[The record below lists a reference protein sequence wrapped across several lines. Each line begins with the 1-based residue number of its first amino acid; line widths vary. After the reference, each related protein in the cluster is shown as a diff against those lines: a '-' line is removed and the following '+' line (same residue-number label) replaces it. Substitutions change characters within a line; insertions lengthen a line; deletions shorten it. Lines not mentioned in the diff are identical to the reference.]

1 MASKAA
7 KGRRPSGRDCHARW
21 KSTTTR
27 ASPEN
32 PDRCPASAPPESEDL
47 VTKLG
52 QTPIIWCVQL
62 DGSSVVGRKG
72 TRRAAGS
79 GHLVGNNAHIP
90 LFPFQLANFPQSPGT
105 PSGLTARTMVR
116 CTGHIA
122 CARIAPCRAGA
133 KGPGRAEATPL
144 LRPRPFGRGRL
155 RRGPSLVPATLH
167 LARTTTAARTI
178 LSDAGAQDPVYR
190 VHDPSGMR
198 NPVPRNP
205 TYPT

>member
-1 MASKAA
+1 MEVHDDPRLTGKPGSVPSLCAA
-7 KGRRPSGRDCHARW
+7 R
-21 KSTTTR
+21 
-27 ASPEN
+27 
-32 PDRCPASAPPESEDL
+32 
-47 VTKLG
+47 
-52 QTPIIWCVQL
+52 
-62 DGSSVVGRKG
+62 VGRLGDKARSDSHHMVCAA
-72 TRRAAGS
+72 RRFKCCWKKRHATS
-79 GHLVGNNAHIP
+79 GGLGAPCWKQCPHP

>member
-47 VTKLG
+47 VTELG

-72 TRRAAGS
+72 MRRAAGS
-79 GHLVGNNAHIP
+79 GHLVGNNAHFP
-90 LFPFQLANFPQSPGT
+90 LFPFQLASFPQSPGT

-116 CTGHIA
+116 CTGHVA
-122 CARIAPCRAGA
+122 CVRIAPCRARA
-133 KGPGRAEATPL
+133 NGPGQAEATLL
-144 LRPRPFGRGRL
+144 LRPRPNLLRPRLHLPSPRLCGRCRRGRGRCG
-155 RRGPSLVPATLH
+155 R
-167 LARTTTAARTI
+167 ARSRLPRARPYLTR
-178 LSDAGAQDPVYR
+178 A
-190 VHDPSGMR
+190 
-198 NPVPRNP
+198 
-205 TYPT
+205 